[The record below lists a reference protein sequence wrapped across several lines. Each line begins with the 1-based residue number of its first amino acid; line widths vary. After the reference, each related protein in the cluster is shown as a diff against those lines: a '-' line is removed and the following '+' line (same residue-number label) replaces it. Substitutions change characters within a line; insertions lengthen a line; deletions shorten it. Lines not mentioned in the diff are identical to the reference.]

1 MDDGRMTQPPGGTVK
16 AGYQRPLDFKHGRV
30 DLTHGSGGR
39 AMAQLIEQLFAA
51 AFDNPV
57 LAQKNDMA
65 TFSLPPGRVVMATD
79 SHVVSP
85 LFFPGGDIGCLSV
98 HGTVN
103 DVAMSG
109 ARPIYL
115 AASFILEEGFPLAD
129 LKRIVESM
137 AAAARDANVAIV
149 TGDTKV
155 VEQGKGDGVFITT
168 TGIGV
173 VDPELVISGD
183 RARPGD
189 RIIMSGPIGDH
200 GMAIMSLRES
210 LAFDTEIVSDTAAL
224 HGLVAAIVDAAGA
237 QTRAGG
243 GIKVLRD
250 PTRGGLATTLNEIA
264 AQSGV
269 GMMLDEAAIP
279 VRAQV
284 NAACEFLGLDP
295 LYVANEGKLVA
306 IVAPEDCERVL
317 AAMRAHPQG
326 ADSAVI
332 GTVTADDH
340 CFVQMTTRFGGR
352 RIVDWLTGDQLPR
365 IC

>member
-1 MDDGRMTQPPGGTVK
+1 
-16 AGYQRPLDFKHGRV
+16 V

-65 TFSLPPGRVVMATD
+65 IFTLPPGRVVMATD

-129 LKRIVESM
+129 LKRIVDSM
-137 AAAARDANVAIV
+137 AAAAREANVAIV

-168 TGIGV
+168 TGVGV
-173 VDPELVISGD
+173 VDDGLDISGD

-189 RIIMSGPIGDH
+189 RIIVSGPIGDH

-210 LAFDTEIVSDTAAL
+210 LAFETEIVSDTAAL
-224 HGLVAAIVDAAGA
+224 HGLVAAMLEPVRA
-237 QTRAGG
+237 QTLAGN
-243 GIKVLRD
+243 GIRTLRD
-250 PTRGGLATTLNEIA
+250 PTRGGVATTLNEIA

-269 GMMLDEAAIP
+269 GMMLEEAAIP
-279 VRAQV
+279 VRPQV

-295 LYVANEGKLVA
+295 LYVANEGKLLA
-306 IVAPEDCERVL
+306 IVAPEDCDAVL
-317 AAMRAHPQG
+317 AAMRAHPLG
-326 ADSAVI
+326 REAAVI

-340 CFVQMTTRFGGR
+340 HFVQMTTRFGGR